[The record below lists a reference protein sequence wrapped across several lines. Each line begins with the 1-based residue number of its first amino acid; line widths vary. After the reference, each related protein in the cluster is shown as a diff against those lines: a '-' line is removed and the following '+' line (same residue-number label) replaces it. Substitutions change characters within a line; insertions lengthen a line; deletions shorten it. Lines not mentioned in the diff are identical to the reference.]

1 MAREVLRSLITL
13 KALTFAPTGGIV
25 AAPTT
30 SLPEKIGGV
39 RNWDYRFCWLRDA
52 TFTLCALMINGYTE
66 EATAWR
72 NWLLRAVA
80 GDPSQLHIMY
90 GVHGERRLTEL
101 ELPWLPGYEKSR
113 PVRIGNA
120 AVSQLQLDVY
130 GEVMDALHLARRAGI
145 PADDYA
151 WSLQKALLAFLE
163 TAWSQP
169 DEGIWEVRG
178 PPPFH
183 LFQGDG
189 LGGVRSRDKGCRALW
204 GRGSSGSVAAA
215 PRSSA

>member
-1 MAREVLRSLITL
+1 MDPTRSRSGPGWTRGKDLTTRAEFVVRQGERIPFTIVWHPSVTEPPEPFDSIGALDETERWWREWCARCTYEGPWREKVLRSLITL

-72 NWLLRAVA
+72 NWLLRQWPAIRHNCT
-80 GDPSQLHIMY
+80 SC

-120 AVSQLQLDVY
+120 AVSQLQLDV
-130 GEVMDALHLARRAGI
+130 
-145 PADDYA
+145 
-151 WSLQKALLAFLE
+151 
-163 TAWSQP
+163 
-169 DEGIWEVRG
+169 
-178 PPPFH
+178 
-183 LFQGDG
+183 
-189 LGGVRSRDKGCRALW
+189 
-204 GRGSSGSVAAA
+204 
-215 PRSSA
+215 

>member
-1 MAREVLRSLITL
+1 M
-13 KALTFAPTGGIV
+13 
-25 AAPTT
+25 
-30 SLPEKIGGV
+30 

-80 GDPSQLHIMY
+80 GDPSQLHIMC

-120 AVSQLQLDVY
+120 AVSQLQLDVW
-130 GEVMDALHLARRAGI
+130 R
-145 PADDYA
+145 
-151 WSLQKALLAFLE
+151 
-163 TAWSQP
+163 
-169 DEGIWEVRG
+169 
-178 PPPFH
+178 
-183 LFQGDG
+183 
-189 LGGVRSRDKGCRALW
+189 
-204 GRGSSGSVAAA
+204 
-215 PRSSA
+215 